1 MATIREALY
10 QHIRGVSE
18 RKISYTLNISR
29 TTVRKYIKLS
39 RKYNLSSAVSD
50 AELNEIAIK
59 IHTELY
65 NVISSRPFAMNLL
78 AKHKEDIEV
87 WLTHPNMTNTQIKR
101 LLAESGVLVSVSSID
116 RFIAKFFPKLPKHT
130 VRLKTEAGKES
141 QVDFGYVGMMKDRDG
156 RLRKTYAF
164 VMILSHSRH
173 RYVEFVN
180 SQDQLSWAQLHINAF
195 KFFGG
200 VPSRVILDNL
210 KAGVIKYDIYDP
222 TLNET
227 YSELSRFYGF
237 IIDPARA
244 YKPEHKGKV
253 ERSIRIVK
261 EQLIAGRDYKNI
273 DEANSK
279 ALKWSQDEISQRV
292 CSSTGCKPIDVF
304 IKEEKAALMGLPSG
318 IFDMPLWTVCK
329 VHKDHHFVVKG
340 NFYSVPTKYIGEE
353 ISVRV
358 GLKTV
363 SAYVNHNII
372 KTHARS
378 YDSSVWITDDKDY
391 SESALH
397 YLSNNADK
405 CLSVARDIGE
415 ATHQVI
421 SRLVASGSRIGL
433 RKAQAILRLT
443 DKYNSERL
451 ESACTRAVAYDN
463 YAYKAIAKILEEN
476 LDKESIPQNGR
487 VKAASDANESAYI
500 RKSEEYSSDMEVN
513 YAS

>member
-1 MATIREALY
+1 MSGAIQQFRTK
-10 QHIRGVSE
+10 VS
-18 RKISYTLNISR
+18 RTLNISR
-29 TTVRKYIKLS
+29 TTVSKYIKLS
-39 RKYNLSSAVSD
+39 RDYNLSSSVSD
-50 AELNEIAIK
+50 AELNEVSIK
-59 IHTELY
+59 IHEALY

-78 AKHKEDIEV
+78 DKHKGDIEV
-87 WLTHPNMTNTQIKR
+87 WLKHPNMTNTQIRR
-101 LLAESGVLVSVSSID
+101 LLEGYGVSVSVSSID
-116 RFIAKFFPKLPKHT
+116 RFISKSFPKLPKHT
-130 VRLKTEAGKES
+130 VRLKTEAGKEG
-141 QVDFGYVGMMKDRDG
+141 QVDFGYVGMMKDSSG

-180 SQDQLSWAQLHINAF
+180 SQDQLTWAQLHINAF
-195 KFFGG
+195 KFFSG
-200 VPSRVILDNL
+200 VPSRVILYNL
-210 KAGVIKYDIYDP
+210 KAGVIKSDIYDP

-261 EQLIAGRDYKNI
+261 EQLIAGREYKNI
-273 DEANSK
+273 DDANK
-279 ALKWSQDEISQRV
+279 HALQWCQNEIPHRV
-292 CSSTGCKPIDVF
+292 CSSTGRKPIDVF
-304 IKEEKAALMGLPSG
+304 AQEEKANLMALPSG
-318 IFDMPLWTVCK
+318 IFDMPLWTICK
-329 VHKDHHFVVKG
+329 VHKDHHFVVKS

-353 ISVRV
+353 ISVKV

-378 YDSSVWITDDKDY
+378 YGSSVWVTDDNDY

-397 YLSNNADK
+397 YLNNNADK
-405 CLSVARDIGE
+405 CLSSAEDIGE
-415 ATHQVI
+415 ATKQVI
-421 SRLVASGSRIGL
+421 SSLVTSGSRIGL
-433 RKAQAILRLT
+433 RKAQAILRLK
-443 DKYNSERL
+443 DKYSSERL
-451 ESACTRAVAYDN
+451 ELSCVRAVAYDN

-476 LDKESIPQNGR
+476 LEQEPTAPSCSA
-487 VKAASDANESAYI
+487 KAVSNIADSAYI
-500 RKSEEYSSDMEVN
+500 RKPEEYSSDMEVN